1 MPHGVLQ
8 EYLEFFRGFATR
20 PRSTGAIAPSS
31 QALARMM
38 VRGSDLKNAGLVVE
52 IGPGTGAFTGVILA
66 GLAEPGRYLGL
77 ELNPDFVRKLAAK
90 FPQADIRNDSAEN
103 IARHVEQRGAGAR
116 ADYVVCGLPWAIF
129 PQDLQERI
137 LGGIRGVLRPGG
149 RFSTFAYVHALPL
162 PPARRFRRMLEA
174 RFSKVE
180 LSPIVWKNV
189 PPAVAYYC
197 TP

>member
-1 MPHGVLQ
+1 MPQGVFQ
-8 EYLEFFRGFATR
+8 EYLDFFLGFATR

-31 QALARMM
+31 RALARMM
-38 VRGSDLKNAGLVVE
+38 VRGYDLKNASLVVE
-52 IGPGTGAFTGVILA
+52 IGPGTGAFTGVLLESLPDPA
-66 GLAEPGRYLGL
+66 RYLGL
-77 ELNPDFVRKLAAK
+77 ELNPDFVRRLREK
-90 FPQADIRNDSAEN
+90 FPQAEIRNDSAEN
-103 IARHVEQRGAGAR
+103 IVQHVAERGAEVK

-137 LGGIRGVLRPGG
+137 LGGIHRVLRPGG
-149 RFSTFAYVHALPL
+149 RFSTFTYVHALAL
-162 PPARRFRRMLEA
+162 PPARRFRRMLES